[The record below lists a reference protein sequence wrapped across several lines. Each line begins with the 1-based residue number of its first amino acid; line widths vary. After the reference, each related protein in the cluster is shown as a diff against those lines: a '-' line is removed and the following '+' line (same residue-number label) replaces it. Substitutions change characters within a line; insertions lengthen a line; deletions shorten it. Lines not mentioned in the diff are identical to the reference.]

1 MVKEEAGWRFDTAA
15 GEEEVL
21 SRRIGENEL
30 STIETCLAFVDAQ
43 REYYSLNPD
52 KSPLLHYAAQLM
64 SSKGKRDGLYWETS
78 EDEEPS
84 PLGPFVAEARSEGY
98 KRNKAG
104 RTPYHGYLYKLLTS
118 QGANAPGGAYDY
130 MAKGKLIGGFAM
142 VAYPAEYG
150 VSGVMTFLVNHDGV
164 VYQKDLGPKTAAE
177 AEKIA
182 KFNPDDSW
190 TKVKEDKPED
200 AKPEEN
206 KPAA

>member
-1 MVKEEAGWRFDTAA
+1 
-15 GEEEVL
+15 
-21 SRRIGENEL
+21 
-30 STIETCLAFVDAQ
+30 
-43 REYYSLNPD
+43 
-52 KSPLLHYAAQLM
+52 
-64 SSKGKRDGLYWETS
+64 
-78 EDEEPS
+78 
-84 PLGPFVAEARSEGY
+84 
-98 KRNKAG
+98 
-104 RTPYHGYLYKLLTS
+104 
-118 QGANAPGGAYDY
+118 